1 MWYLDFYTI
10 RKIPYKLHAS
20 LFVHDILAYIIPR
33 QGCKISRTFRFTRSR
48 CLFVETWEDPK
59 PQHKMWL
66 SHALFHPLVLFF
78 IVLAL
83 PFIIKSSPQSLPP
96 LPFFS
101 STHANTRVFL
111 FILPFL
117 LPLLNRLSTI
127 QFRSGENR
135 IFEIVN
141 LIPTSV
147 VGIETP
153 SLQNSPRIRIVI
165 SKGHTMGWKL
175 AHPKNGDRQ
184 PVFNFSNRFHRRY
197 ISIKGCRADRNR
209 CTTRAKWPYR
219 FCFLLQFIVTR
230 PLLAETNDFHR
241 LMNRSR

>member
-1 MWYLDFYTI
+1 MFSIVEINDCVEYCYSWNGKCVGKDGYINFFIMVMWYLDFYTI

-127 QFRSGENR
+127 
-135 IFEIVN
+135 
-141 LIPTSV
+141 
-147 VGIETP
+147 
-153 SLQNSPRIRIVI
+153 
-165 SKGHTMGWKL
+165 
-175 AHPKNGDRQ
+175 
-184 PVFNFSNRFHRRY
+184 
-197 ISIKGCRADRNR
+197 
-209 CTTRAKWPYR
+209 
-219 FCFLLQFIVTR
+219 
-230 PLLAETNDFHR
+230 
-241 LMNRSR
+241 